1 MTERVRGRRGLLPRA
16 RVVTALAVAAASW
29 MAGPGL
35 AAEAVLGTWASP
47 PDRKG
52 QTGYVV
58 IRNCGAA
65 YCGRLERAFSPQGDP
80 ITTRAVGKMLLRD
93 MQPVNAGEYQGQVYV
108 PLIDKV
114 VDAEVLVEGDQLSV
128 RGCAGIICN
137 SQVWT
142 RVE

>member
-1 MTERVRGRRGLLPRA
+1 MDEGMTGQKRPLLRHLPIA
-16 RVVTALAVAAASW
+16 AALAMGCLMAAPA
-29 MAGPGL
+29 M
-35 AAEAVLGTWASP
+35 AAETVLGTWASP

-65 YCGRLERAFSPQGDP
+65 YCGRLERAFSPQGEP
-80 ITTRAVGKMLLRD
+80 IVTRAVGKMLLRD
-93 MQPVNAGEYQGQVYV
+93 MEQVNPNAYEGRVYV

-114 VDAEVLVEGDQLSV
+114 VDAEVQVQGDELSV
-128 RGCAGIICN
+128 RGCAGLICN
-137 SQVWT
+137 SQVWK

>member
-1 MTERVRGRRGLLPRA
+1 MKEVATGRNGPLLRCLPKA
-16 RVVTALAVAAASW
+16 AVLAMSCLVAAPAMAS
-29 MAGPGL
+29 
-35 AAEAVLGTWASP
+35 ETVLGTWASP

-65 YCGRLERAFSPQGDP
+65 YCGRLERAFSPQGEAIVTP
-80 ITTRAVGKMLLRD
+80 AVGEMLLRD
-93 MQPVNAGEYQGQVYV
+93 MQPVNADAYEGQVYV

-114 VDAEVLVEGDQLSV
+114 VDAEMRVQGDQLSV
-128 RGCAGIICN
+128 RGCAGLICN
-137 SQVWT
+137 SQVWK

>member
-1 MTERVRGRRGLLPRA
+1 MHEVVRGRRGPKGRRSL
-16 RVVTALAVAAASW
+16 VVALTTVVGVW
-29 MAGPGL
+29 MAGPGM
-35 AAEAVLGTWASP
+35 AAETVLGTWASP

-65 YCGRLERAFSPQGDP
+65 YCGRLERAFSPEGEP

-93 MQPVNAGEYQGQVYV
+93 MQPVQTGAYQGQVYV

-114 VDAEVLVEGDQLSV
+114 VDAEMQLEGDRLSV